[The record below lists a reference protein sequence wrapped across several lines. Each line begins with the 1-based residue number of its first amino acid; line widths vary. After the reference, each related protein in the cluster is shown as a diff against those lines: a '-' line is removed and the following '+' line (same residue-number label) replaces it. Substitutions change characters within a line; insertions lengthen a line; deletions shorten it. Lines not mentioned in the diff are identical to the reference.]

1 MLTVAI
7 PLAMMV
13 VASTLLLM
21 GRKIKLQEV
30 KTR

>member
-1 MLTVAI
+1 MLIVAI

-13 VASTLLLM
+13 VASALLLT
-21 GRKIKLQEV
+21 GKKFKLQEV